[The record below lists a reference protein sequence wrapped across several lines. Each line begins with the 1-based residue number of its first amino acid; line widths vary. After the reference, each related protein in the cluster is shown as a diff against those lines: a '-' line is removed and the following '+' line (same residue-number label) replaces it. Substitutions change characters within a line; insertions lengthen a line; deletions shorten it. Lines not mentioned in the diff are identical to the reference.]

1 MTNDKQMLTQEF
13 VFILFL
19 ANVTKECPSSKSYI
33 FSSPNLRTR
42 EYISEPPKG
51 TCGGGGD
58 IMNRNAY
65 LA

>member
-42 EYISEPPKG
+42 EYISELPKG
-51 TCGGGGD
+51 ICGEGG
-58 IMNRNAY
+58 
-65 LA
+65 